1 VTAIVRAEATVVRPS
16 GTRSLQV
23 WVGLTIVITAFLVLF
38 PGVIA
43 PGSPTAINASDR
55 LQGPSSAH
63 LFGTDEAGRD
73 LLTRIVHGAR
83 PSLGSA
89 IIVVLAAA
97 TIGTLYGAIAGW
109 CGGHVDRYAMRL
121 VDVFLSFP
129 YLVLAM
135 AVASVLERGMRAAI
149 IALVLV
155 WWPGYARLVRGMVL
169 SLKADLHVMAA
180 RTLGASGPHLLR
192 WHVIPH
198 LRGPLATRAT
208 LDMGYVLIAIAGLSF
223 LGLAAQNPSPEWGL
237 TIANSRTFVLG
248 AWWYGVFPGV
258 VIGLVVL
265 NTVLLGDR
273 LAVQGHRR
281 G

>member
-1 VTAIVRAEATVVRPS
+1 MTAVVGSLAKAAPRRTRGLNMWIGATVVVL
-16 GTRSLQV
+16 GT
-23 WVGLTIVITAFLVLF
+23 LVVF
-38 PGVIA
+38 PGLIA
-43 PGSPTAINASDR
+43 GRSPTEISASDR
-55 LQGPSSAH
+55 LQPPSWAH

-73 LLTRIVHGAR
+73 LFTRIVHGTR
-83 PSLGSA
+83 LSLGSA
-89 IIVVLAAA
+89 MLVVLGA
-97 TIGTLYGAIAGW
+97 TAVGTLYGAVSGW
-109 CGGHVDRYAMRL
+109 CGGRVDRVAMRL

-135 AVASVLERGMRAAI
+135 AVASSLERGMRAAI

-169 SLKADLHVMAA
+169 SLKSDLHVKVA
-180 RTLGASGPHLLR
+180 RTLGASSSRILR

-198 LRGPLATRAT
+198 LRGPLATRIT
-208 LDMGYVLIAIAGLSF
+208 LDVGYVLIAIAGLSF

-237 TIANSRTFVLG
+237 LIANSKTFVLG
-248 AWWYGVFPGV
+248 AWWYGVFPGA
-258 VIGLVVL
+258 VIGVVVL

-273 LAVQGHRR
+273 LAVEGDRN

>member
-1 VTAIVRAEATVVRPS
+1 MRGLHVWIGTTVAVAAIV
-16 GTRSLQV
+16 
-23 WVGLTIVITAFLVLF
+23 VLF
-38 PGVIA
+38 PGLIA
-43 PGSPTAINASDR
+43 SGSPTAINASDR
-55 LQGPSSAH
+55 LQSPSFAH

-73 LLTRIVHGAR
+73 IYTRIVHGAR

-89 IIVVLAAA
+89 IIVVLGAAI
-97 TIGTLYGAIAGW
+97 IGTLYGAVSGW
-109 CGGHVDRYAMRL
+109 CGGQLDRMAMRL

-135 AVASVLERGMRAAI
+135 AVAASLERGMRAAI

-169 SLKADLHVMAA
+169 SLKSDLHVKAA
-180 RTLGASGPHLLR
+180 RTLGASSPHILL
-192 WHVIPH
+192 WHIVPH
-198 LRGPLATRAT
+198 LRGPLATRLT
-208 LDMGYVLIAIAGLSF
+208 LDVGFVLIALAGLSF
-223 LGLAAQNPSPEWGL
+223 LGLGAQNPSPEWGL
-237 TIANSRTFVLG
+237 MIANSKTFVLS

-258 VIGLVVL
+258 VIGVVVL

-273 LAVQGHRR
+273 LAVEAGRH

>member
-1 VTAIVRAEATVVRPS
+1 MTTAVSGATRPRIRPGPLHVWI
-16 GTRSLQV
+16 GT
-23 WVGLTIVITAFLVLF
+23 TIAVLGVLIAFPDLV
-38 PGVIA
+38 A
-43 PGSPTAINASDR
+43 PGSPTEISASER
-55 LQGPSSAH
+55 LQPPSWSH

-73 LLTRIVHGAR
+73 LFTRIVHGAR

-89 IIVVLAAA
+89 VLVVLGAAA
-97 TIGTLYGAIAGW
+97 IGTLYGAFSGW
-109 CGGHVDRYAMRL
+109 CGGRVDRVAMRL

-135 AVASVLERGMRAAI
+135 AVAASLERGVRAAI

-169 SLKADLHVMAA
+169 SLKSDLHVRAA
-180 RTLGASGPHLLR
+180 RTLGAQAPHLLR

-198 LRGPLATRAT
+198 LRGPLATRLT
-208 LDMGYVLIAIAGLSF
+208 LDVGYVLIAIAGLSF

-237 TIANSRTFVLG
+237 MIANSKTFVLN
-248 AWWYGVFPGV
+248 AWWYGVFPGT
-258 VIGLVVL
+258 VIGLVVI

-273 LAVQGHRR
+273 LAVEVRGHA
-281 G
+281 